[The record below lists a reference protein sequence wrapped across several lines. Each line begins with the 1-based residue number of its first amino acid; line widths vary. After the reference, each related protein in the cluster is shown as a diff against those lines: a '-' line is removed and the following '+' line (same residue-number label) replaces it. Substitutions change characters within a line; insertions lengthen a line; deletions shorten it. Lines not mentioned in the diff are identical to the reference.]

1 MRVRAGEVDSEWER
15 CAKNDEF
22 VQLRRLVRAGV
33 VERAADGRYGLTL
46 VRVTCARAHRPSL
59 TEAAARAMGLSRGG
73 WVFVARTRWPQRS

>member
-46 VRVTCARAHRPSL
+46 DAEYSL
-59 TEAAARAMGLSRGG
+59 AE
-73 WVFVARTRWPQRS
+73 